1 MTANRSVTQVLAM
14 NTAILDQVLVPLAD
28 QFESRTK
35 VRWYSFALDSK
46 DYGAYQECMAELF
59 AEGSVLTKGKGLFR
73 LTESGYAKYIHR
85 IRALRA
91 LK

>member
-1 MTANRSVTQVLAM
+1 MDK
-14 NTAILDQVLVPLAD
+14 AILDQVLIPLAA

-35 VRWYSFALDSK
+35 VHWYSFALDAK
-46 DYGAYQECMAELF
+46 DYEAFRKCMAELF
-59 AEGSVLTKGKGLFR
+59 AEGSVQTKGAGLFR
-73 LTESGYAKYIHR
+73 FTESGYTKYIHR

>member
-1 MTANRSVTQVLAM
+1 M
-14 NTAILDQVLVPLAD
+14 NTTILDKVLIPLAE
-28 QFESRTK
+28 QFESRK
-35 VRWYSFALDSK
+35 NKDYWYSFTPGDAGEHEAL
-46 DYGAYQECMAELF
+46 QQCMAELF

-73 LTESGYAKYIHR
+73 FSDSGYTKYIHR